1 MILSNKKFSTP
12 FIMVSIFTFL
22 ALVSQF
28 SIAFYASAVVLLSVT
43 PLFCSAEQTLCVYM
57 YAGCFAGCFAQN
69 ESLFQYGITYG
80 SIILIAKLMIL
91 NFLSKNHR
99 NKALIPL
106 AIFYVIAVIY
116 SLFMPKV
123 SFPAMLRFTNFV
135 CCIAVLYLSDNKIQL
150 KQVIKYLLCGTLISI
165 AFSFLYF
172 TGLSAPKPYISGEFL
187 RFGGC
192 FLNVNS
198 LGMYSSIGLA
208 CSISLWF
215 QGKLS
220 TKQGWFSCLA
230 FGLAGV
236 MSMSKTFYIITV
248 CTLLLSYVYSAI
260 HSQDKKKFA
269 LKSVAVLL
277 LIAITCS
284 IFYKFISIIVDRFVG
299 QGVSADSITTGR
311 AEIWKEYLKCWTK
324 NPRTILFGCGI
335 SMPYLRLPTPRSP
348 HSIFVGLL
356 TQLGVV
362 GCIALLIIIVLLIK
376 NSGKLSK
383 KLYCYIPLIV
393 CILNGLTEDYL
404 NPLHTCLPILVALL
418 FIVEPSKTISQGEN
432 YEQDI

>member
-1 MILSNKKFSTP
+1 MTLSNKKFSTP
-12 FIMVSIFTFL
+12 FIIASTYTFL

-28 SIAFYASAVVLLSVT
+28 SLAFYVMAIALLIIT
-43 PLFCSAEQTLCVYM
+43 PLICSSEQTLCVYM
-57 YAGCFAGCFAQN
+57 YGICFAGCFLQSDN
-69 ESLFQYGITYG
+69 IFQYGTTFGFIVLISKLITH
-80 SIILIAKLMIL
+80 

-106 AIFYVIAVIY
+106 AIFYIAAVIY

-123 SFPAMLRFTNFV
+123 SFLAILRFASLL
-135 CCIAVLYLSDNKIQL
+135 CCITLFYLCESKIEL
-150 KQVIKYLLCGTLISI
+150 KQVVKYLLCGILLSI

-172 TGLSAPKPYISGEFL
+172 TGLSAPKPYMSGEIL

-192 FLNVNS
+192 FLNVNT
-198 LGMYSSIGLA
+198 LGMYSSIGFA
-208 CSISLWF
+208 CSIVLWL
-215 QGKLS
+215 QNKLS
-220 TKQGWFSCLA
+220 AKEGLFYCIS
-230 FGLAGV
+230 FGITG
-236 MSMSKTFYIITV
+236 MITISKTFYIITI

-260 HSQDKKKFA
+260 HSQNRKKFA

-284 IFYKFISIIVDRFVG
+284 IFYKFIYIIVDRFIG
-299 QGVSADSITTGR
+299 QGISADSITTGR

-348 HSIFVGLL
+348 HSIFIGLL

-362 GCIALLIIIVLLIK
+362 GCIAFLIIIALLIK
-376 NSGKLSK
+376 DSGKLSK
-383 KLYCYIPLIV
+383 KWYCYIPLIV

-404 NPLHTCLPILVALL
+404 NPLHTCLPILLALL
-418 FIVEPSKTISQGEN
+418 FTKTKGET
-432 YEQDI
+432 YEQNI